1 MTRTEFTSPTQSE
14 KKTIL
19 EEDTH
24 LDRNKVLR
32 TTVDVD
38 SRPEGEFYIYADVKS
53 IFSENDKNS
62 RATKV
67 SRRHFSQIGTSRS
80 LFSF

>member
-1 MTRTEFTSPTQSE
+1 MRLQGTKVTRTEFTSPTQSE

-38 SRPEGEFYIYADVKS
+38 SRPEGKFGFNFIQKRV
-53 IFSENDKNS
+53 FSQNDQDS
-62 RATKV
+62 RAAKV
-67 SRRHFSQIGTSRS
+67 SRRHLGQV
-80 LFSF
+80 